1 MDKGKIS
8 SAVATKFQQLQSDL
22 EELMVARQRLE
33 TQLQENKIVMEEF
46 DTVKEDTKIYKL
58 TGNVLL
64 PVEQEEA
71 RGNVVKRLEFINREI
86 ERCEKNIKEKQEEI
100 NKVRG
105 QLISSSAS

>member
-1 MDKGKIS
+1 MDKGKVPS
-8 SAVATKFQQLQSDL
+8 TVATKFQQLQSDL
-22 EELMVARQRLE
+22 EELVVARQRLE

-46 DTVKEDTKIYKL
+46 ETVKEDTKIYKL

-64 PVEQEEA
+64 PVEREEA

>member
-33 TQLQENKIVMEEF
+33 PQLQENKIVMEEF

-71 RGNVVKRLEFINREI
+71 RGNVTKRLEFINREI
-86 ERCEKNIKEKQEEI
+86 ERCEKNIKEKQEKI

-105 QLISSSAS
+105 ELMSSSAS